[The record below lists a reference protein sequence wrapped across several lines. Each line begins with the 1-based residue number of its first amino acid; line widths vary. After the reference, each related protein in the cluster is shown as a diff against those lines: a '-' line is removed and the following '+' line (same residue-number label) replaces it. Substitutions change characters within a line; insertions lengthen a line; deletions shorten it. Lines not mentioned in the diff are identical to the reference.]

1 MLALVC
7 ATAGFAPTNTNKS
20 SKLKEC
26 LAKLNKVK
34 VCFALE
40 QQTNE
45 RSDPKKCLSGF
56 GSKTFWLS
64 SLKLFMEA
72 CGRDSKKPSS
82 TVGRKKGL
90 PF

>member
-20 SKLKEC
+20 SKLNEC

-34 VCFALE
+34 VRFGLE

-45 RSDPKKCLSGF
+45 RGGPKNVCPVSAV
-56 GSKTFWLS
+56 KTFRLGS
-64 SLKLFMEA
+64 RKLFMEA
-72 CGRDSKKPSS
+72 CGHGSKKPPS